1 MTDRETGSTGERRD
15 SPHGCASHAHGG
27 DGHGSGGHPH
37 GDGPRRH
44 PQRNDHG
51 GHPGRADGKP
61 DAAITRGRD
70 YDETPLIVTWEL
82 TQACSLSCDHCRADA
97 IEERHHDE
105 LTTTEGRALIDQV
118 AAFDPPPVLVFSG
131 GDPLERPDTFDLV
144 GYAAERVPTAVTP
157 APTENLDRE
166 TVERFAAHGVHR
178 MALSLDGATAERH
191 DAFRGET
198 GSFERVQRAA
208 AWAAD
213 AGLDVQVNT
222 TVTRETAE
230 ELPAIADRVA
240 DLGAVMWE
248 VFFLVPV
255 GRGADLA
262 GLDPERAEETLTWLY
277 EHSRDADYRVITVE
291 APHYR
296 RIATERSD
304 GPARVGSTR
313 AGRGFVFVS
322 HTGEVYPSGF
332 LPVAVG
338 DVRERSLPSIYR
350 ESDLLGALR
359 DADEFAGACGECPH
373 RRQCGGSRSRAHAA
387 TGDPLASD
395 PLCPL
400 VDRPATPVGDD

>member
-1 MTDRETGSTGERRD
+1 MTDSTTGTGP
-15 SPHGCASHAHGG
+15 SAG
-27 DGHGSGGHPH
+27 DARQGHPH
-37 GDGPRRH
+37 GDG
-44 PQRNDHG
+44 
-51 GHPGRADGKP
+51 GHPGDAASEGTP
-61 DAAITRGRD
+61 DAPITRGRD

-97 IEERHHDE
+97 IEKRHPEE
-105 LTTTEGRALIDQV
+105 LTTAEGRALIDQV

-131 GDPLERPDTFDLV
+131 GDPLERPDALDLLA
-144 GYAAERVPTAVTP
+144 YATERVPTAVTP
-157 APTENLDRE
+157 APTGNLDRE
-166 TVERFAAHGVHR
+166 TVRRFADEGVHR
-178 MALSLDGATAERH
+178 MALSLDGATANSH

-198 GSFERVQRAA
+198 GSFERVHQAA
-208 AWAAD
+208 DWAAD
-213 AGLDVQVNT
+213 AGLGVQVNT
-222 TVTRETAE
+222 TVTAGTVD
-230 ELPAIADRVA
+230 ELPAIAERVA

-255 GRGADLA
+255 GRGADLD
-262 GLDPERAEETLTWLY
+262 GLGPEQAEETLSWLY
-277 EHSRDADYRVITVE
+277 EHSRDAPYRVITVE

-296 RIATERSD
+296 RVAAEHSD
-304 GPARVGSTR
+304 GTAQVGSTR

-350 ESDLLGALR
+350 ESDLLRALR
-359 DADEFAGACGECPH
+359 DADEFGGACGECPH
-373 RRQCGGSRSRAHAA
+373 RRQCGGSRSRAHAT

-395 PLCPL
+395 PLCSL